1 MNDSVYNLPL
11 GHITSYLESEG
22 WELVSDN
29 ERWYVFEGC
38 EDIEGDPFEIV
49 LPKNINAPDYPMY
62 VQHTI
67 KILSSLMDK
76 TPEKITND
84 ILFYDWD
91 ILMVRMTENVDA
103 TSIPI
108 HLAAK
113 QIPALKQLIAYAASS
128 EQDAK
133 TYFDNSASG
142 NKMLKHYRFGH
153 TFASSFGYRI
163 KSLVGDKKRFHQEP
177 RQMDLFEEDESEVIL
192 PPSRRVMERIIRG
205 LTATEEAVERRDAEP
220 LIDGY
225 AEGFNANMCDVIL
238 RISDSQKVPIEYSI
252 KWSNKIIAS
261 DDVKNASNIH
271 IRRRHFEYLE
281 TASEQLKI
289 LKPKFR
295 TIHGL
300 VIGLS
305 SSGDPLSEDIID
317 RSVLVKWDPPGR
329 GRSRKIRIN
338 LEKNDYIKA
347 HQAHLAWD
355 TISVNGVMQRKGSKW
370 QLSEPREF
378 KILR

>member
-1 MNDSVYNLPL
+1 MNASVYNLPL

-49 LPKNINAPDYPMY
+49 LPKNIDAPDYPMY

-113 QIPALKQLIAYAASS
+113 QIPQFKQLIASAASS
-128 EQDAK
+128 EQNARSYFRQPLSLAK
-133 TYFDNSASG
+133 
-142 NKMLKHYRFGH
+142 KMIKHYRFGRPL
-153 TFASSFGYRI
+153 AASFGYRI
-163 KSLVGDKKRFHQEP
+163 ESPVGDKRHFQKP
-177 RQMDLFEEDESEVIL
+177 RQMDLFEEDEVIL
-192 PPSRRVMERIIRG
+192 PLSRRVMERIIRG
-205 LTATEEAVERRDAEP
+205 LIATEKAVEQQNVQP

-225 AEGFNANMCDVIL
+225 AEGFNANMCDAIL
-238 RISDSQKVPIEYSI
+238 RISDSQREPIEYGI

-261 DDVKNASNIH
+261 DNMKNASNIH

-317 RSVLVKWDPPGR
+317 RTVLVKWDPPGR
-329 GRSRKIRIN
+329 GRPRKIRIN
-338 LEKNDYIKA
+338 LAKDDYVKA
-347 HQAHLAWD
+347 HRAHLAWD
-355 TISVNGVMQRKGSKW
+355 TISVNGNLQRKGSQW